1 MHQSSSH
8 NQSPMSVAAHWVSVT
23 STISLEMALPG
34 AFGYWLDGQL
44 GTKPWLVIIGVVL
57 GFVTGM
63 VHLLQLVKTENQKE
77 KDRIKDDKKD
87 GR

>member
-1 MHQSSSH
+1 MRQSSSQ
-8 NQSPMSVAAHWVSVT
+8 NQSPMSIAAHWVSVT

-34 AFGYWLDGQL
+34 AFGYWLDGQW

-63 VHLLQLVKTENQKE
+63 LHLLQLVKTENQKE
-77 KDRIKDDKKD
+77 KDKTRDDNKG